1 MSQTSNPIYGL
12 RRNNGFAGGSNPSNN
27 NNNNSNNN
35 HNGNRIS
42 LGSATRTSSIISNN
56 LPFRQSLLHGN
67 YDNAINNTPST
78 SSLQKQSQQQQQSSQ
93 TSQTKRRSTLLSTPA
108 TTTKR
113 RQSMMGNNLH
123 QQHQYG
129 STALRHSTQPSS
141 SMNSQFNQALQHVSP
156 YYNPTSYSSQTPSSQ
171 PSSQQYQQQQQQ
183 ANIPSSASSSQQQQQ
198 QSMDPRPLKDK
209 KYQELI
215 QKEIIRYLIDY
226 KFEIKTNI
234 ALTENILKSP
244 TQKNFNAIFKFLYNQ
259 LDPNYMFIK
268 SSIEQEIVTL
278 LKLLNYPYMHTITR
292 SHFSAVGGNNWPTFL
307 GILYWLVELNLSL
320 STLNDDDFL
329 ADDDFDKIFIEYI
342 WKSYSLFINDE
353 EEEEQQQQA
362 NNGGSGGGGGDK
374 FYNDMKIKFDQLQE
388 KLNQELNN
396 VEQQHENLLNK
407 YHELNNQLKIRDDAL
422 KKTVALEEDYMKL
435 KSYNQNVEKMMPEWN
450 KKLEQLS
457 NEVISYEEQM
467 NKLQDEKKSIE
478 MDLQQRGISIDKVN
492 ELYIK
497 RDQLSKSI
505 EIISNKIDDLKEKL
519 SGRSFDLEK
528 NFDNLENLTNQY
540 NEITNKFNYYYYQQ
554 IQQNQQQDQQ
564 QQEEEE
570 EEEEEEHQLIPQFGL
585 KLDENIKTTNERR
598 QFTRDEIFLNI
609 NVKQERQNL
618 LNFRNELDHQIL
630 NDRSQAMKFNEK
642 CDIEQDKI
650 KDQQSIIEE
659 LKIQDSLMK
668 RKSDDLKQ
676 TIFQIQNEF
685 NSQIESLDQQIR
697 ETKSNI
703 QSDILQL
710 ERKLRDVNLNKSLIQ
725 EQLIGKRQKIDED
738 VINLTSFILKF
749 KTNIQE
755 KLINIADIVQDQ
767 LKKEQQQ
774 QQQQQASQ
782 QLE

>member
-1 MSQTSNPIYGL
+1 MSQASNPIYGL
-12 RRNNGFAGGSNPSNN
+12 RRNNGFVGSSNSAATNN
-27 NNNNSNNN
+27 NNNNVNN

-67 YDNAINNTPST
+67 YENAINTPST
-78 SSLQKQSQQQQQSSQ
+78 SQQQSQQGIL
-93 TSQTKRRSTLLSTPA
+93 TLQTKRRSTLLSTPA

-113 RQSMMGNNLH
+113 RQSMIGSNL
-123 QQHQYG
+123 QQQQQQQYG
-129 STALRHSTQPSS
+129 STAFRHSTQPSS
-141 SMNSQFNQALQHVSP
+141 TSMNSQFNQALQRVSP
-156 YYNPTSYSSQTPSSQ
+156 YYNPASYSSQTPSSQ
-171 PSSQQYQQQQQQ
+171 PSSQQQQLQQSV
-183 ANIPSSASSSQQQQQ
+183 IPTSASSSQQQQ

-234 ALTENILKSP
+234 ALTENILKLP

-259 LDPNYMFIK
+259 LDPNYIFIK
-268 SSIEQEIVTL
+268 LSIEQEIVTL

-320 STLNDDDFL
+320 LTLNDDDFL

-353 EEEEQQQQA
+353 EEDEES
-362 NNGGSGGGGGDK
+362 NGGDK

-396 VEQQHENLLNK
+396 VEQQHENLINK

-450 KKLEQLS
+450 KKLEQLL

-467 NKLQDEKKSIE
+467 NKLQDQKKSIE
-478 MDLQQRGISIDKVN
+478 IDLQQRGISIDKVN

-505 EIISNKIDDLKEKL
+505 ETMSNKIDDLKEKL
-519 SGRSFDLEK
+519 LGRSYDLEK
-528 NFDNLENLTNQY
+528 NFDNLESLTNQY

-554 IQQNQQQDQQ
+554 QQ
-564 QQEEEE
+564 QQQQQQTQQSQQPNNDN
-570 EEEEEEHQLIPQFGL
+570 QLIPQFGL
-585 KLDENIKTTNERR
+585 KLDENIKTTYEQ
-598 QFTRDEIFLNI
+598 QFTRDEIFINI
-609 NVKQERQNL
+609 NVKQERTNL

-630 NDRSQAMKFNEK
+630 NDRSLAMKFNEK

-668 RKSDDLKQ
+668 RKLDDLKQ
-676 TIFQIQNEF
+676 QIFQIQSEF

-774 QQQQQASQ
+774 QQQQQEQ
-782 QLE
+782 QELE

>member
-1 MSQTSNPIYGL
+1 
-12 RRNNGFAGGSNPSNN
+12 
-27 NNNNSNNN
+27 
-35 HNGNRIS
+35 
-42 LGSATRTSSIISNN
+42 
-56 LPFRQSLLHGN
+56 
-67 YDNAINNTPST
+67 
-78 SSLQKQSQQQQQSSQ
+78 
-93 TSQTKRRSTLLSTPA
+93 
-108 TTTKR
+108 
-113 RQSMMGNNLH
+113 
-123 QQHQYG
+123 
-129 STALRHSTQPSS
+129 
-141 SMNSQFNQALQHVSP
+141 
-156 YYNPTSYSSQTPSSQ
+156 
-171 PSSQQYQQQQQQ
+171 
-183 ANIPSSASSSQQQQQ
+183 
-198 QSMDPRPLKDK
+198 
-209 KYQELI
+209 
-215 QKEIIRYLIDY
+215 
-226 KFEIKTNI
+226 
-234 ALTENILKSP
+234 
-244 TQKNFNAIFKFLYNQ
+244 
-259 LDPNYMFIK
+259 
-268 SSIEQEIVTL
+268 
-278 LKLLNYPYMHTITR
+278 
-292 SHFSAVGGNNWPTFL
+292 
-307 GILYWLVELNLSL
+307 
-320 STLNDDDFL
+320 
-329 ADDDFDKIFIEYI
+329 
-342 WKSYSLFINDE
+342 
-353 EEEEQQQQA
+353 
-362 NNGGSGGGGGDK
+362 
-374 FYNDMKIKFDQLQE
+374 
-388 KLNQELNN
+388 
-396 VEQQHENLLNK
+396 
-407 YHELNNQLKIRDDAL
+407 
-422 KKTVALEEDYMKL
+422 
-435 KSYNQNVEKMMPEWN
+435 
-450 KKLEQLS
+450 
-457 NEVISYEEQM
+457 M

-519 SGRSFDLEK
+519 LGRSFDLEK

-564 QQEEEE
+564 QQ

-668 RKSDDLKQ
+668 RKLDDLKQ

-767 LKKEQQQ
+767 LKKAS
-774 QQQQQASQ
+774 QQASQ

>member
-1 MSQTSNPIYGL
+1 
-12 RRNNGFAGGSNPSNN
+12 
-27 NNNNSNNN
+27 
-35 HNGNRIS
+35 
-42 LGSATRTSSIISNN
+42 
-56 LPFRQSLLHGN
+56 
-67 YDNAINNTPST
+67 
-78 SSLQKQSQQQQQSSQ
+78 
-93 TSQTKRRSTLLSTPA
+93 
-108 TTTKR
+108 
-113 RQSMMGNNLH
+113 
-123 QQHQYG
+123 
-129 STALRHSTQPSS
+129 
-141 SMNSQFNQALQHVSP
+141 
-156 YYNPTSYSSQTPSSQ
+156 
-171 PSSQQYQQQQQQ
+171 
-183 ANIPSSASSSQQQQQ
+183 
-198 QSMDPRPLKDK
+198 
-209 KYQELI
+209 
-215 QKEIIRYLIDY
+215 
-226 KFEIKTNI
+226 
-234 ALTENILKSP
+234 
-244 TQKNFNAIFKFLYNQ
+244 
-259 LDPNYMFIK
+259 
-268 SSIEQEIVTL
+268 
-278 LKLLNYPYMHTITR
+278 
-292 SHFSAVGGNNWPTFL
+292 
-307 GILYWLVELNLSL
+307 
-320 STLNDDDFL
+320 
-329 ADDDFDKIFIEYI
+329 
-342 WKSYSLFINDE
+342 
-353 EEEEQQQQA
+353 
-362 NNGGSGGGGGDK
+362 
-374 FYNDMKIKFDQLQE
+374 
-388 KLNQELNN
+388 
-396 VEQQHENLLNK
+396 
-407 YHELNNQLKIRDDAL
+407 
-422 KKTVALEEDYMKL
+422 
-435 KSYNQNVEKMMPEWN
+435 
-450 KKLEQLS
+450 
-457 NEVISYEEQM
+457 M

-519 SGRSFDLEK
+519 LGRSFDLEK

-564 QQEEEE
+564 QQ

-668 RKSDDLKQ
+668 RKLDDLKQ

-774 QQQQQASQ
+774 QQQQASQ